1 MSIFLKIFMK
11 LFGMIRKPF
20 YNELKKYEIQQL
32 SSSQRQAVIQLMGEK
47 KMKIKDSSRTGE

>member
-1 MSIFLKIFMK
+1 MK

-20 YNELKKYEIQQL
+20 YHELKKYEIQQL